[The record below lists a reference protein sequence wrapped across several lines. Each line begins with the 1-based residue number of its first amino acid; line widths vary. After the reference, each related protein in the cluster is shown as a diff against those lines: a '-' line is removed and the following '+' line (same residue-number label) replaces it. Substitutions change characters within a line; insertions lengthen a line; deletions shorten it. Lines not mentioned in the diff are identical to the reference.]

1 MSLQPVITS
10 YEPFSKSPEY
20 LEANRAFIAT
30 LDLPEAA
37 HLLDLACG
45 TGVMTDAALAV
56 RPRLRVTGIDLSR
69 ESLMLAQEHFAEERG
84 TGAGSGPDVVLIRG
98 SADVLPF
105 PDATFDAG
113 MMGNAIH
120 ILRDPLALAREIRR
134 VLRPGAIFA
143 FNSSFYAGTFAPG
156 TERFYHDWVKE
167 ALRWIQEEDRALRA
181 RGLPGI
187 PRRREARGGAFTN
200 RWRTP
205 AEWGALL
212 EEAGFEKA
220 RLSERLVPM
229 TGESFEAVGAY
240 AGMAEVL
247 LSGYPVASASA
258 ALQAAVAPA
267 LRSMSL
273 TTVPRNW
280 LEVVAVRKE
289 NP

>member
-20 LEANRAFIAT
+20 LEANREFLKT
-30 LDLPEAA
+30 LHLPEAA

-69 ESLMLAQEHFAEERG
+69 ESLLLAQEHFAAGRPDVFLVRG
-84 TGAGSGPDVVLIRG
+84 T
-98 SADVLPF
+98 ADVLPF
-105 PDATFDAG
+105 PDTTFDAG

-205 AEWGALL
+205 AEWGALF
-212 EEAGFEKA
+212 EEAGFA
-220 RLSERLVPM
+220 TVRLSERVVPM

-258 ALQAAVAPA
+258 ALHAAVDPA

-280 LEVVAVRKE
+280 LEAVVVRKE
-289 NP
+289 NG

>member
-20 LEANRAFIAT
+20 LEANREFLKT
-30 LDLPEAA
+30 LHLPEAA

-69 ESLMLAQEHFAEERG
+69 ESLLLAQEHFAAGRPDVFLVRG
-84 TGAGSGPDVVLIRG
+84 T
-98 SADVLPF
+98 ADVLPF
-105 PDATFDAG
+105 PDTTFDAG

-205 AEWGALL
+205 AEWGALF
-212 EEAGFEKA
+212 EEAGFA
-220 RLSERLVPM
+220 TVRLSERVVPM

-280 LEVVAVRKE
+280 LEAVVVRKE
-289 NP
+289 NG

>member
-20 LEANRAFIAT
+20 LEANRAFLET
-30 LDLPEAA
+30 LDLPAAA

-69 ESLMLAQEHFAEERG
+69 ESLLLAQAAHLANGRR
-84 TGAGSGPDVVLIRG
+84 DVVLVRG

-105 PDATFDAG
+105 PDASFDAG
-113 MMGNAIH
+113 IMGNAIH

-134 VLRPGAIFA
+134 VLRPGALFA
-143 FNSSFYAGTFAPG
+143 FNSSFYAGTFVPG

-167 ALRWIQEEDRALRA
+167 ALRWIQDEDRALRA

-212 EEAGFEKA
+212 EEAGFGEV
-220 RLSERLVPM
+220 RLSERIVPM

-267 LRSMSL
+267 LRSMSM

-289 NP
+289 NT